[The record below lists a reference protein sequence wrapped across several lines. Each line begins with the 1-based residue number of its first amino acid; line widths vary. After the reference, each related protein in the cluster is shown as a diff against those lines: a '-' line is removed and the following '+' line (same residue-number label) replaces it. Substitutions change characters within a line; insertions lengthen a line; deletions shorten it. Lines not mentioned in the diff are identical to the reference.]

1 VTPCS
6 KCVCNFCNFRPVNLW
21 EHFNKN
27 RARLAHIL
35 QAIFYWYHTDSKR
48 IISSFLTMLE
58 TLPFSKAASENIR
71 DINFVIDLERIT
83 LAITPR
89 LEGNGGSY
97 EIPYLILL
105 AYVQDTK
112 FNDPISS
119 ETFEA
124 LKRLVSEQ
132 ASEFQS
138 ISNPNWDDFL
148 RKTQVVTNLK
158 LWRGDR
164 NQLKI
169 SSETV
174 KLPSIL
180 KSALDEDVEII
191 KSKTIQFDKM
201 DTDSTSGAYDRFYV
215 GMVRPT

>member
-1 VTPCS
+1 
-6 KCVCNFCNFRPVNLW
+6 
-21 EHFNKN
+21 
-27 RARLAHIL
+27 
-35 QAIFYWYHTDSKR
+35 
-48 IISSFLTMLE
+48 MLE

-71 DINFVIDLERIT
+71 DINFVIDSERIT

-97 EIPYLILL
+97 ETPYLISL
-105 AYVQDTK
+105 AYVRDTK

-124 LKRLVSEQ
+124 LKQLVSEQ

-148 RKTQVVTNLK
+148 RKTEVVTNLK
-158 LWRGDR
+158 LRRGDG
-164 NQLKI
+164 NQRLTI

-174 KLPSIL
+174 ELPSIL
-180 KSALDEDVEII
+180 KSALDEDVEIM
-191 KSKTIQFDKM
+191 KSETIQFDKM
-201 DTDSTSGAYDRFYV
+201 DIDSTDGADDRFYT
-215 GMVRPT
+215 GMAGIHTQ